1 VSEGQRILVVDDT
14 PHNVKLLSDILAVK
28 GYSVTTATSGAAAL
42 ECIASEHPDLVLLDV
57 VMPGM
62 SGYEV
67 CEKIR
72 ANPAT
77 RLLPVVMVT
86 ALDAAEERVKG
97 IEAGADDFL
106 AKPINQ
112 PELHARVRSLLRIRA
127 LHETVRRQTE
137 ELAEWNR
144 TLEQRV
150 AEQGEAL
157 ARMDRLKRF
166 FSPQVAEL
174 ISGEGGELLQPHRR
188 RVAVVFADL
197 RGFTHFAET
206 AEPEEIMD
214 VLRQYHAAVGRVIG
228 SYEGTLERFTGDGLM
243 IFFNDPVEIP
253 DPEERAIRLALAMRD
268 AVRSLRERW
277 SRLGFE
283 LDLGIG
289 ITTGFATLGA
299 VGFEGRWDYAAIG
312 TVTNLAAR
320 LCAEA
325 RGGQILVSDR
335 LLAAVDP
342 VVEAEYVGDFSLK
355 GLSRPVATHN
365 VVALRE
371 AGGSAS

>member
-1 VSEGQRILVVDDT
+1 
-14 PHNVKLLSDILAVK
+14 
-28 GYSVTTATSGAAAL
+28 
-42 ECIASEHPDLVLLDV
+42 
-57 VMPGM
+57 
-62 SGYEV
+62 
-67 CEKIR
+67 
-72 ANPAT
+72 
-77 RLLPVVMVT
+77 MVT

-127 LHETVRRQTE
+127 LYETVRRQTE

-144 TLEQRV
+144 KLEQRV
-150 AEQGEAL
+150 AEQGEEL

-174 ISGEGGELLQPHRR
+174 ISGDGGELLQPHRR
-188 RVAVVFADL
+188 RVTVVFADL

-206 AEPEEIMD
+206 AEPEEVMQ
-214 VLRQYHAAVGRVIG
+214 VLREFHAAVGRVI
-228 SYEGTLERFTGDGLM
+228 SDYEGTLERFTGDGLM

-253 DPEERAIRLALAMRD
+253 DAEERAIRLAIAMRD
-268 AVRSLRERW
+268 AARALREQW

-289 ITTGFATLGA
+289 ITSGFATLGA

-320 LCAEA
+320 LCGEA
-325 RGGQILVSDR
+325 KGGQILVSER
-335 LLAAVDP
+335 LLATVDSL
-342 VVEAEYVGDFSLK
+342 VETEYAGDFSLK

-365 VVALRE
+365 VVAMRE
-371 AGGSAS
+371 AEDPAS